1 MSTENDNE
9 EEYTVGNANVMDAFM
24 LNIKIVTDKSN
35 TPISF
40 QRSNLVF
47 PESDTKET
55 ISLNLTDT
63 PFFSYK
69 YVYPLQKL
77 RSIYNYQDRLNIF
90 FNRNQF
96 IRYMSTNGEL
106 AVLADEE
113 QVNDIMEKNLLTMIE
128 ILMPTKFP
136 VKNNIHTSYK
146 YLTGNSNNYKPLLFD
161 LVYPYKYIHLNL
173 NNEPKTLKKVVLLND
188 IVNHPRYNELIEKT
202 INFQGWVSEDPKRRE
217 KFITEKVK
225 GSSGENSNIFITFDT
240 TFLNKY
246 RTPNYRINNKKFQQL
261 IEHKAKKQ
269 EDANKQV
276 EEFHKFIKYVNEKYI
291 QAKITQ
297 KTSKYESLIRGGICD
312 VDMREVLNPTKEIY
326 LYIELHDMKIDEK
339 NVNDIK
345 CDYADNYL
353 GNELLKM
360 INGIPLQNNIIVNN
374 SNTGRGNIGTG
385 NSSRIGNDPKGKS
398 SVILQEYEM
407 QNINTYIL
415 DYARSKKRK
424 FKPNDNKTDKI
435 VALLKNVSSKLRGVT
450 MNNYQQ
456 KYLINETDLDSIV
469 KFIVNNK
476 LKPKEAKN
484 DFSQDFARIFKAWV
498 KEKTNFNPNKLNTEL
513 KINLNSLIGNI
524 KSEIKNEKSS
534 KQFQNKQP
542 TTDKFEIEKK
552 SDYHISVYEFYLYIA
567 EDILDESLNEIYN
580 LKPQDEV
587 DDAKPKKGGNTKKQ
601 KHKKRNGTSKRN
613 KK

>member
-1 MSTENDNE
+1 
-9 EEYTVGNANVMDAFM
+9 
-24 LNIKIVTDKSN
+24 
-35 TPISF
+35 
-40 QRSNLVF
+40 
-47 PESDTKET
+47 
-55 ISLNLTDT
+55 
-63 PFFSYK
+63 
-69 YVYPLQKL
+69 
-77 RSIYNYQDRLNIF
+77 
-90 FNRNQF
+90 
-96 IRYMSTNGEL
+96 
-106 AVLADEE
+106 
-113 QVNDIMEKNLLTMIE
+113 
-128 ILMPTKFP
+128 
-136 VKNNIHTSYK
+136 
-146 YLTGNSNNYKPLLFD
+146 
-161 LVYPYKYIHLNL
+161 
-173 NNEPKTLKKVVLLND
+173 
-188 IVNHPRYNELIEKT
+188 
-202 INFQGWVSEDPKRRE
+202 
-217 KFITEKVK
+217 
-225 GSSGENSNIFITFDT
+225 
-240 TFLNKY
+240 LNKY
-246 RTPNYRINNKKFQQL
+246 RAPNYRINNKKFQQL

-297 KTSKYESLIRGGICD
+297 KNSKYESLIRGGICD

-385 NSSRIGNDPKGKS
+385 NASRITNDPKGKPTN
-398 SVILQEYEM
+398 ILQDYEM
-407 QNINTYIL
+407 QNINTYVL

-435 VALLKNVSSKLRGVT
+435 LALLKNVSSKLKGVT
-450 MNNYQQ
+450 MNNYQV

-469 KFIVNNK
+469 KYIVNNK
-476 LKPKEAKN
+476 LKPKEPKN
-484 DFSQDFARIFKAWV
+484 DFSQDFAKIFKAWI
-498 KEKTNFNPNKLNTEL
+498 KEKTNFNPNKLNEEL

-524 KSEIKNEKSS
+524 KSEIKNEKSN

-542 TTDKFEIEKK
+542 TTNKFEIEKK
-552 SDYHISVYEFYLYIA
+552 SDYHIAVYEFYLYIA

-580 LKPQDEV
+580 LNPQD

-601 KHKKRNGTSKRN
+601 KNKKRNGTSKRN